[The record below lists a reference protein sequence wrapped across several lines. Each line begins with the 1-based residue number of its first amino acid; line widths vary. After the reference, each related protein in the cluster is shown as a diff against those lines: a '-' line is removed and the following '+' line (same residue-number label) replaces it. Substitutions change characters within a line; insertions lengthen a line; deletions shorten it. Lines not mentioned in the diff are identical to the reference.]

1 MPSKAR
7 PSNAHILA
15 TISGLPD
22 EVIVELWDEAQKEA
36 LTKLGDEH
44 HPDFLHKAESMVTRA
59 IEHKALEGVPAE
71 QVPWVLFDIHMAMAV
86 VKARN
91 VMTAAKEQVSHLLH
105 RHDDA

>member
-22 EVIVELWDEAQKEA
+22 QVIADLWIEAQEA
-36 LTKLGDEH
+36 ALSELGDEH
-44 HPDFLHKAESMVTRA
+44 HPDFLHKSEAIATKL
-59 IEHKALEGVPAE
+59 IEHAALEGVPPS
-71 QVPWVLFDIHMAMAV
+71 QVAWVLFDIHMAMAV

-105 RHDDA
+105 KHDT